1 MKTLKF
7 FILVLCLNV
16 CGQAMAQKSLVSL
29 VKKVET
35 LIDSMSVKDIDRHYI
50 DMPEKPWQLIV
61 RGNVSQTIVNMTTEG
76 HMAGEKYSAN
86 PYLETTPAEY
96 TGLWVGYRGYGLG
109 YMVNVG
115 GDKGSY
121 FTIGLTGGAF
131 GLNLRIHSFNNSNP
145 NFNLNSNL
153 IPEESQETWKKVQLT
168 DPISVM
174 TIFADGYYM
183 FNGKKFSYTEAFG
196 WFVDGRTYVHT
207 YAYRLCLRL

>member
-35 LIDSMSVKDIDRHYI
+35 LIDSMSVKGIDRHYI

-115 GDKGSY
+115 GDKSSY
-121 FTIGLTGGAF
+121 FTIVRQKFYDQLPSEFNRQTYLTVATSLG
-131 GLNLRIHSFNNSNP
+131 
-145 NFNLNSNL
+145 
-153 IPEESQETWKKVQLT
+153 IPIKTAEKQ
-168 DPISVM
+168 I
-174 TIFADGYYM
+174 A
-183 FNGKKFSYTEAFG
+183 
-196 WFVDGRTYVHT
+196 
-207 YAYRLCLRL
+207 RLCEKGLLKHLAQGKYGKP